1 MTEVTYRALAEA
13 AFEEISRLS
22 ALGVRSED
30 IVMVVT
36 QDVFWAASVYESRWC
51 LNHNVQELTVAA
63 KFYGH
68 DVGAI
73 NEEAG
78 TIFRAAIKGLYGS
91 QDMEP
96 GTLMVIDDD
105 NQARIYAMERSNGRT
120 TQLRDMGLTVSF
132 GYGREMATAATAT
145 DVAARAVA
153 DMLLEDPLFA
163 PTTDMFRYMEPT
175 LATGYDRQ
183 WAPSPFTQF
192 LIQDSPKART
202 IGSVNIKPKKKA
214 EVQPDTTALAE
225 FLGSFKVLKSAT

>member
-1 MTEVTYRALAEA
+1 
-13 AFEEISRLS
+13 
-22 ALGVRSED
+22 
-30 IVMVVT
+30 
-36 QDVFWAASVYESRWC
+36 
-51 LNHNVQELTVAA
+51 
-63 KFYGH
+63 
-68 DVGAI
+68 
-73 NEEAG
+73 
-78 TIFRAAIKGLYGS
+78 
-91 QDMEP
+91 
-96 GTLMVIDDD
+96 
-105 NQARIYAMERSNGRT
+105 MERSNGRT

-192 LIQDSPKART
+192 LIQ
-202 IGSVNIKPKKKA
+202 
-214 EVQPDTTALAE
+214 VQPDTTALDE

>member
-78 TIFRAAIKGLYGS
+78 TIFRAAIKGCMVPRTWNLEHSWSLMMTIRPGFTLWS
-91 QDMEP
+91 ALMDAQLNSVIWGLPCLSDMAVRWRRRQRP
-96 GTLMVIDDD
+96 LML
-105 NQARIYAMERSNGRT
+105 QRGR
-120 TQLRDMGLTVSF
+120 
-132 GYGREMATAATAT
+132 
-145 DVAARAVA
+145 
-153 DMLLEDPLFA
+153 
-163 PTTDMFRYMEPT
+163 
-175 LATGYDRQ
+175 
-183 WAPSPFTQF
+183 
-192 LIQDSPKART
+192 
-202 IGSVNIKPKKKA
+202 
-214 EVQPDTTALAE
+214 
-225 FLGSFKVLKSAT
+225 

>member
-91 QDMEP
+91 
-96 GTLMVIDDD
+96 
-105 NQARIYAMERSNGRT
+105 
-120 TQLRDMGLTVSF
+120 
-132 GYGREMATAATAT
+132 
-145 DVAARAVA
+145 
-153 DMLLEDPLFA
+153 
-163 PTTDMFRYMEPT
+163 
-175 LATGYDRQ
+175 
-183 WAPSPFTQF
+183 
-192 LIQDSPKART
+192 
-202 IGSVNIKPKKKA
+202 
-214 EVQPDTTALAE
+214 
-225 FLGSFKVLKSAT
+225 